1 MFATLSGIT
10 IGLQDLVHQEHLDLL
25 RFTEMPFPIF
35 GSAMVYCEFSGWR
48 SKELILTKIGH
59 KAAQKMIDNM
69 VDGELAYPFIGA

>member
-35 GSAMVYCEFSGWR
+35 GSAVVYCEFSGLR
-48 SKELILTKIGH
+48 SEG
-59 KAAQKMIDNM
+59 IDSH
-69 VDGELAYPFIGA
+69 